1 MASVFDQEQ
10 RSLMLFGICPL
21 RHEGDVLQ
29 AKADAYPPANFSW
42 IQPSTDEVLSTS
54 PTLRVTNEMTN
65 DLVLEVRAY
74 NDFRNATHSVSMK
87 VLVARS
93 MSCPLGGESGSLLIV
108 ILLRINKAHR

>member
-1 MASVFDQEQ
+1 
-10 RSLMLFGICPL
+10 MLDGIGPL
-21 RHEGDVLQ
+21 RREGDVLQ

-93 MSCPLGGESGSLLIV
+93 RLCPWWRPGSLY
-108 ILLRINKAHR
+108 A